1 MSTMN
6 TANSLTLEA
15 CIECL
20 KIPAH
25 CYVAKKVYKK
35 LFYDN
40 AKLLTADKKAFQE
53 HLDVVTWIY
62 ALKQDNT
69 SLKAYVDD
77 VREYPEIS
85 ILLVSLKQTGTAER
99 IVNLIHRAIPYP
111 LLLICSHQDTVMFS
125 IALKRF
131 SLAEKGT
138 IIVEEVLNSGW
149 INLESISSNELSFI
163 RSLAIDTKLYLSFLD
178 LYKGWEASLIALAC
192 SKHTGKLLI
201 KHDSTIER
209 KELLE
214 RCLALQG
221 EIAYLRS
228 AIKKETQMN
237 KKVDMNTRINELK
250 LLYQECIKKL

>member
-1 MSTMN
+1 MN

-138 IIVEEVLNSGW
+138 IIVEEVQNSGW

-214 RCLALQG
+214 RCLALQN
-221 EIAYLRS
+221 EITCLRS
-228 AIKKETQMN
+228 SIKKETQMN
-237 KKVDMNTRINELK
+237 KKVDLNTRINELK
-250 LLYQECIKKL
+250 LQYQECIKKL

>member
-1 MSTMN
+1 MN
-6 TANSLTLEA
+6 TANSLTIEA

-25 CYVAKKVYKK
+25 CYVGKKVHKK

-40 AKLLTADKKAFQE
+40 AKLISADKKAFQE
-53 HLDVVTWIY
+53 HLDIVTWLY

-85 ILLVSLKQTGTAER
+85 ILLVGLKQVGTSER

-111 LLLICSHQDTVMFS
+111 ILIICSHQDSVMFS
-125 IALKRF
+125 MAPKRF

-178 LYKGWEASLIALAC
+178 LYKGWEASVIALAC
-192 SKHTGKLLI
+192 SKHTGKLKI
-201 KHDSTIER
+201 KHDTTQER

-214 RCLALQG
+214 KCLALQG
-221 EIAYLRS
+221 EIAFLRS

-237 KKVDMNTRINELK
+237 KKVDLNTRINELK
-250 LLYQECIKKL
+250 LQYQECIKKL

>member
-1 MSTMN
+1 MN
-6 TANSLTLEA
+6 TANSLTIEA

-25 CYVAKKVYKK
+25 CYVGKKVHKK
-35 LFYDN
+35 LFYEN
-40 AKLLTADKKAFQE
+40 AKLLSADKKAFQE
-53 HLDVVTWIY
+53 HLEVVNWLY

-77 VREYPEIS
+77 VREYSEIS
-85 ILLVSLKQTGTAER
+85 ILLVGLKQVGTAER
-99 IVNLIHRAIPYP
+99 IINLIHRAIPYP

-125 IALKRF
+125 IAPKRF

-214 RCLALQG
+214 RCLALQN
-221 EIAYLRS
+221 EITCLRS
-228 AIKKETQMN
+228 SIKKETQMN
-237 KKVDMNTRINELK
+237 KKVDLNTRINELK
-250 LLYQECIKKL
+250 LQYQECIKKL

>member
-1 MSTMN
+1 MN